1 MIIVI
6 VIVDVDANFVVAF
19 FLWKVENQSTWVKKP
34 LEEGQEPT
42 ANSTHGK
49 KIALLICF

>member
-6 VIVDVDANFVVAF
+6 VVVDVDVNFVVAF

-34 LEEGQEPT
+34 LEGGQEPT

-49 KIALLICF
+49 KIALLL

>member
-6 VIVDVDANFVVAF
+6 VVVDFDVNFVVVF

-42 ANSTHGK
+42 ATSTDGK
-49 KIALLICF
+49 KIALLL